1 MVLSPLAVVLLSGV
15 VGMGVAFLVWLHRD
29 RPGAGP
35 LAVFVVAA
43 SLWAVA
49 YGIELAASGVPTM
62 ERLVQIQLTLSVII
76 PIAWLV
82 TVIEYTGHPHWLTR
96 FRTVLLLVEP
106 AVFVTLVW
114 SNQAHRLIWSGSGTQ
129 YISAS
134 SVTLVPAYQ
143 VAYWGHLAYILLLIL
158 TGSVL
163 LLRMLFRSN
172 TVFQGQGIALLLAIA
187 VPTVIHKLFLFG
199 VLPMAFDPTSLGY
212 VMSGVVLSVAILR
225 GQLLDVAPVTRELGR
240 EAIFTE
246 LDDQVIIVDDE
257 CRIVDINA
265 AAAALLDGDQDS
277 LLGRPL
283 QGELSQLA
291 ETVPSPGER
300 TQTETTLE
308 HDGGVR
314 YYDVRVTPLYRAY
327 GVVSGHL
334 ISLRDITD
342 RRQREQRLDV
352 LNRLLRHDIRNEMNV
367 VKGNADLLRDSADAD
382 ERERLD
388 RIIRTVDDI
397 VDRSNKIGRVTEAL
411 ETEQHSPTP
420 LRKLLDTVISEA
432 RERNPDATI
441 TLTSEADLWIQGGP
455 SVLIALEELVE
466 NAVEH
471 RAAPEDPVEVEIT
484 ATRTDG
490 TPGIRVAVHDN
501 GPGIADHER
510 EVIRSETETPLKHG
524 SGVGLWLV
532 NWIVRNLG
540 GRMSFPDTDG
550 PGTTVE
556 LQLPAADPAT
566 DEPAP
571 ADESAPADD
580 PTATNR
586 SENAD

>member
-43 SLWAVA
+43 SLWAVT
-49 YGIELAASGVPTM
+49 YGIQLAVPGLSTM
-62 ERLVQIQLTLSVII
+62 ERLLQLQVTLSVII
-76 PIAWLV
+76 PVAWLV
-82 TVIEYTGHPHWLTR
+82 TVIEYTGHPRWLTR
-96 FRTVLLLVEP
+96 RRTALLLVEP

-114 SNQAHRLIWSGSGTQ
+114 SNRAHGLIWSGSSTR
-129 YISAS
+129 YVSAS
-134 SVTLVPAYQ
+134 SVTLVPTYEL
-143 VAYWGHLAYILLLIL
+143 VYWGHLSYILLLIL
-158 TGSVL
+158 AGGFL

-172 TVFQGQGIALLLAIA
+172 QVFRGQGLALLLAIA
-187 VPTVIHKLFLFG
+187 VPTVVQTLF
-199 VLPMAFDPTSLGY
+199 VLGALPTAFDPTSLGY
-212 VMSGVVLSVAILR
+212 VVSGVVLSVAILR

-246 LDDQVIIVDDE
+246 MDDKVVIVDGE
-257 CRIVDINA
+257 RRIVDVNEA
-265 AAAALLDGDQDS
+265 ATALFDADQDA
-277 LLGRPL
+277 LLGRSLPRAVPA
-283 QGELSQLA
+283 LA
-291 ETVPSPGER
+291 EAVPGPGER
-300 TQTETTLE
+300 TQTETALE

-314 YYDVRVTPLYRAY
+314 YYDVRVIPLYRAY

-367 VKGNADLLRDSADAD
+367 VKGNADLLRDTADAN
-382 ERERLD
+382 ERERLS
-388 RIIRTVDDI
+388 RIISTVDDI

-411 ETEQHSPTP
+411 ETERHSPTR
-420 LRKLLDTVISEA
+420 LHELLESVVSDA
-432 RERNPDATI
+432 RDRNPDATI
-441 TLTSEADLWIQGGP
+441 TLTCEETIWIQGGP
-455 SVLIALEELVE
+455 SVPIALEELVE

-471 RAAPEDPVEVEIT
+471 RAADDDPVEVEIT

-490 TPGIRVAVHDN
+490 TPGVRVAVHDN

-510 EVIRSETETPLKHG
+510 EVIRSGTETPLKHG

-540 GRMSFPDTDG
+540 GRMSFPEPDG

-556 LQLPAADPAT
+556 LQLPAADPVGAT
-566 DEPAP
+566 DEPA
-571 ADESAPADD
+571 
-580 PTATNR
+580 TAR
-586 SENAD
+586 GENAD

>member
-43 SLWAVA
+43 SLWAVT
-49 YGIELAASGVPTM
+49 YGIELAVPGLATM
-62 ERLVQIQLTLSVII
+62 ERLVQVQLTLSVII
-76 PIAWLV
+76 PVAWLV
-82 TVIEYTGHPHWLTR
+82 TVIEYTGHPHWLTQR
-96 FRTVLLLVEP
+96 RTALLLIEP

-114 SNQAHRLIWSGSGTQ
+114 SNHAHELIWSGRGTQ
-129 YISAS
+129 YVSAS
-134 SVTLVPAYQ
+134 SVTLVPAYE
-143 VAYWGHLAYILLLIL
+143 VVYWGHMSYILLLIL
-158 TGSVL
+158 AGGVL

-172 TVFQGQGIALLLAIA
+172 QVFQGQGLALLLAIA
-187 VPTVIHKLFLFG
+187 VPTVVQTLFVLG
-199 VLPMAFDPTSLGY
+199 VVPTTFNPTTLAY
-212 VMSGVVLSVAILR
+212 VASGAVLSVAILR

-246 LDDQVIIVDDE
+246 MDDQVVIVDDE
-257 CRIVDINA
+257 RRIVDVNEA
-265 AAAALLDGDQDS
+265 ATALFDGDQDT
-277 LLGRPL
+277 LLGRSLPRAL
-283 QGELSQLA
+283 PGLA
-291 ETVPSPGER
+291 ETVPAPGER
-300 TQTETTLE
+300 TQTETALE

-314 YYDVRVTPLYRAY
+314 YYDVRVIPLYRAY

-367 VKGNADLLRDSADAD
+367 VKGNADLLRDTADAD
-382 ERERLD
+382 ERERLS
-388 RIIRTVDDI
+388 RIISTVDDI

-420 LRKLLDTVISEA
+420 LRELLESVVSDA
-432 RERNPDATI
+432 RDRNPDAAI
-441 TLTSEADLWIQGGP
+441 TLTCEESIWIQGGP
-455 SVLIALEELVE
+455 SVRIALEELVE

-471 RAAPEDPVEVEIT
+471 RATDDDPVEVDIT
-484 ATRTDG
+484 ATRTDE
-490 TPGIRVAVHDN
+490 TPGVRVAVHDN

-510 EVIRSETETPLKHG
+510 EVIRSGTETPLKHG

-540 GRMSFPDTDG
+540 GRMSFPETDG

-556 LQLPAADPAT
+556 LQLPAADPVQAT
-566 DEPAP
+566 DEPA
-571 ADESAPADD
+571 AVR
-580 PTATNR
+580 T
-586 SENAD
+586 ENAD

>member
-1 MVLSPLAVVLLSGV
+1 MVLSPLTVVLLSGV

-49 YGIELAASGVPTM
+49 YGIELAVPGLSTM
-62 ERLVQIQLTLSVII
+62 ERLVQAQLTLSVII
-76 PIAWLV
+76 PVAWLV
-82 TVIEYTGHPHWLTR
+82 TVIEYMGHPHWLTQR
-96 FRTVLLLVEP
+96 RTALLLVEP

-114 SNQAHRLIWSGSGTQ
+114 SNHAHELIWSGRGTQ
-129 YISAS
+129 SVSAS
-134 SVTLVPAYQ
+134 SVALVPAYE
-143 VAYWGHLAYILLLIL
+143 VLYWGHMSYILLLIL
-158 TGSVL
+158 AGGVL

-172 TVFQGQGIALLLAIA
+172 QVFQGQGIALLLAIA
-187 VPTVIHKLFLFG
+187 VPTVVQTLF
-199 VLPMAFDPTSLGY
+199 VLGAVPTPFNPTSLGY
-212 VMSGVVLSVAILR
+212 VASGAVLSVAILR

-246 LDDQVIIVDDE
+246 MDDMVIIVDDQR
-257 CRIVDINA
+257 RIVDINA
-265 AAAALLDGDQDS
+265 AATALFDGDQNA
-277 LLGRPL
+277 LLGRSLPHTV
-283 QGELSQLA
+283 SALA
-291 ETVPSPGER
+291 ETVPGPGER
-300 TQTETTLE
+300 TQTETALE
-308 HDGGVR
+308 RDGSVR
-314 YYDVRVTPLYRAY
+314 YYDVRVIPLYRAY

-367 VKGNADLLRDSADAD
+367 VKGNADLLRDTADAD
-382 ERERLD
+382 ERERLS
-388 RIIRTVDDI
+388 RIISTVDDI
-397 VDRSNKIGRVTEAL
+397 VDRSNKIGRVTETL
-411 ETEQHSPTP
+411 ETEQHSPTA
-420 LRKLLDTVISEA
+420 LQTLLESVASDARDRRPDVTV
-432 RERNPDATI
+432 
-441 TLTSEADLWIQGGP
+441 TLTCEDGLWIRGGP
-455 SVLIALEELVE
+455 SVRIALEELVE

-471 RAAPEDPVEVEIT
+471 QATDGGPVEVEIT
-484 ATRTDG
+484 ATRADG
-490 TPGIRVAVHDN
+490 TPGVRVAVHDN

-510 EVIRSETETPLKHG
+510 EVIRSGTETPLKHG

-540 GRMSFPDTDG
+540 GRMSFPETDG

-556 LQLPAADPAT
+556 LQLPAAEPVEAT
-566 DEPAP
+566 DEPAV
-571 ADESAPADD
+571 A
-580 PTATNR
+580 R

>member
-43 SLWAVA
+43 SLWAVT
-49 YGIELAASGVPTM
+49 YGIELAVPGLATM
-62 ERLVQIQLTLSVII
+62 ERLVQVQLTLSVII
-76 PIAWLV
+76 PVAWLV
-82 TVIEYTGHPHWLTR
+82 TVIEYTGHPHWLTQR
-96 FRTVLLLVEP
+96 RTALLLIEP

-114 SNQAHRLIWSGSGTQ
+114 SNHAHELIWSGRGTQ
-129 YISAS
+129 YVSAS
-134 SVTLVPAYQ
+134 SVTLVPAYE
-143 VAYWGHLAYILLLIL
+143 VVYWGHMSYILLLIL
-158 TGSVL
+158 AGGVL

-172 TVFQGQGIALLLAIA
+172 QVFQGQGLALLLAIA
-187 VPTVIHKLFLFG
+187 VPTVVQTLFVLG
-199 VLPMAFDPTSLGY
+199 VVPTTFNPTSLGY
-212 VMSGVVLSVAILR
+212 VASGAVLSVAILR
-225 GQLLDVAPVTRELGR
+225 GHLLDVAPVTRELGR

-246 LDDQVIIVDDE
+246 MDDQVVIVDDE
-257 CRIVDINA
+257 RRIVDVNEA
-265 AAAALLDGDQDS
+265 ATALFDGDQDT
-277 LLGRPL
+277 LLGRSLPHAL
-283 QGELSQLA
+283 PALA
-291 ETVPSPGER
+291 ETVPAPGER
-300 TQTETTLE
+300 TQTETALE

-314 YYDVRVTPLYRAY
+314 YYDVRVIPLYRAY

-367 VKGNADLLRDSADAD
+367 VKGNADLLRDTADAD
-382 ERERLD
+382 ERERLS
-388 RIIRTVDDI
+388 RIISTVDDI

-420 LRKLLDTVISEA
+420 LRELLESVVSDA
-432 RERNPDATI
+432 RDRNPDAAI
-441 TLTSEADLWIQGGP
+441 TLTCEESIWIQGGP
-455 SVLIALEELVE
+455 SVRIALEELVE

-471 RAAPEDPVEVEIT
+471 RATADDPLEVEIT

-490 TPGIRVAVHDN
+490 TPGVRVAVHDN

-510 EVIRSETETPLKHG
+510 EVIRSGTETPLKHG

-540 GRMSFPDTDG
+540 GRMSFPETDG

-556 LQLPAADPAT
+556 LQLPAAEPAHAT
-566 DEPAP
+566 DEPA
-571 ADESAPADD
+571 AVR
-580 PTATNR
+580 T
-586 SENAD
+586 ENAD

>member
-43 SLWAVA
+43 SLWAVT
-49 YGIELAASGVPTM
+49 YGIELAVPGLATM
-62 ERLVQIQLTLSVII
+62 ERLVQVQLTLSVII
-76 PIAWLV
+76 PVAWLV
-82 TVIEYTGHPHWLTR
+82 TVIEYTGHPHWLTQR
-96 FRTVLLLVEP
+96 RTALLLIEP

-114 SNQAHRLIWSGSGTQ
+114 SNHAHELIWSGRGTQ
-129 YISAS
+129 YVSAS
-134 SVTLVPAYQ
+134 SVTLVPAYE
-143 VAYWGHLAYILLLIL
+143 VVYWGHMSYILLLIL
-158 TGSVL
+158 AGGVL

-172 TVFQGQGIALLLAIA
+172 QVFQGQGLALLLAIA
-187 VPTVIHKLFLFG
+187 VPTVVQTLFVLG
-199 VLPMAFDPTSLGY
+199 VVPTTFNPTTLAY
-212 VMSGVVLSVAILR
+212 VASGAVLSVAILR

-246 LDDQVIIVDDE
+246 MDDQVVIVDDE
-257 CRIVDINA
+257 RRIVDVNEA
-265 AAAALLDGDQDS
+265 ATALFDGDQDT
-277 LLGRPL
+277 LLGRSLPRAL
-283 QGELSQLA
+283 PALA
-291 ETVPSPGER
+291 ETVPAPGER
-300 TQTETTLE
+300 TQTETALE

-314 YYDVRVTPLYRAY
+314 YYDVRVIPLYRAY

-367 VKGNADLLRDSADAD
+367 VKGNADLLRDTADAD
-382 ERERLD
+382 ERERLS
-388 RIIRTVDDI
+388 RIISTVDDI

-420 LRKLLDTVISEA
+420 LRELLESVVSDA
-432 RERNPDATI
+432 RDRNPDAAI
-441 TLTSEADLWIQGGP
+441 TLTCEETIWIQGGP

-471 RAAPEDPVEVEIT
+471 RATADDPLEVEIT

-490 TPGIRVAVHDN
+490 TPGVRVAVHDN

-510 EVIRSETETPLKHG
+510 EVIRSGTETPLKHG

-540 GRMSFPDTDG
+540 GRMSFPETDG

-556 LQLPAADPAT
+556 LQLPAAEPAHAT
-566 DEPAP
+566 DEPA
-571 ADESAPADD
+571 AVR
-580 PTATNR
+580 T
-586 SENAD
+586 ENAD

>member
-1 MVLSPLAVVLLSGV
+1 MVLSPLTVVLLSGV

-43 SLWAVA
+43 SLWAVT
-49 YGIELAASGVPTM
+49 YGIELAVPGLATM
-62 ERLVQIQLTLSVII
+62 ERLVQVQLTLSVII
-76 PIAWLV
+76 PVAWLV
-82 TVIEYTGHPHWLTR
+82 TVIEYTGHPHWLTQR
-96 FRTVLLLVEP
+96 RTALLLIEP

-114 SNQAHRLIWSGSGTQ
+114 SNHAHELIWSGRGTQ
-129 YISAS
+129 YVSAS
-134 SVTLVPAYQ
+134 SVTLVPAYE
-143 VAYWGHLAYILLLIL
+143 VVYWGHMSYILLLIL
-158 TGSVL
+158 AGGVL

-172 TVFQGQGIALLLAIA
+172 QVFQGQGLALLLAIA
-187 VPTVIHKLFLFG
+187 VPTVVQTLFVLG
-199 VLPMAFDPTSLGY
+199 VLPTAFDPTSLGY
-212 VMSGVVLSVAILR
+212 VASGAVLSVAILR

-246 LDDQVIIVDDE
+246 MDDMVIIVDDE
-257 CRIVDINA
+257 RRIVDINA
-265 AAAALLDGDQDS
+265 AATALLDGDQTAV
-277 LLGRPL
+277 LGRS
-283 QGELSQLA
+283 LSQTSPTLA
-291 ETVPSPGER
+291 ETVPGPGEQ
-300 TQTETTLE
+300 TQTEMAL
-308 HDGGVR
+308 DRGGSVR
-314 YYDVRVTPLYRAY
+314 YYDVRVIPLYRAY

-367 VKGNADLLRDSADAD
+367 VKGNADLLRDTADTD

-388 RIIRTVDDI
+388 RIISTVDDI

-411 ETEQHSPTP
+411 ETEQHSPTA
-420 LRKLLDTVISEA
+420 LRQLLESVVSDA
-432 RERNPDATI
+432 RDRHPDVAI
-441 TLTSEADLWIQGGP
+441 TLTCEDDIWIRGGP

-471 RAAPEDPVEVEIT
+471 QAADADRVTVEIT
-484 ATRTDG
+484 ATRAGG
-490 TPGIRVAVHDN
+490 TPGARVAVHDN
-501 GPGIADHER
+501 GPGITDHER
-510 EVIRSETETPLKHG
+510 EVIRSGTETPLKHG

-540 GRMSFPDTDG
+540 GQMSFPDTDES
-550 PGTTVE
+550 GTTVE
-556 LQLPAADPAT
+556 LQLPTAEPAHAT
-566 DEPAP
+566 D
-571 ADESAPADD
+571 D
-580 PTATNR
+580 PVAAH

>member
-1 MVLSPLAVVLLSGV
+1 MVLSPLTVVLLSGV

-49 YGIELAASGVPTM
+49 YGIELAVPGLSTM
-62 ERLVQIQLTLSVII
+62 ERLVQAQLTLSVII
-76 PIAWLV
+76 PVAWLV
-82 TVIEYTGHPHWLTR
+82 TVIEYTGHPHWLTQR
-96 FRTVLLLVEP
+96 RTALLLVEP
-106 AVFVTLVW
+106 GVFVTLVW
-114 SNQAHRLIWSGSGTQ
+114 SNRAHELIWSGRGTQ
-129 YISAS
+129 YVSAS
-134 SVTLVPAYQ
+134 SVALAPAYELM
-143 VAYWGHLAYILLLIL
+143 YWGHMSYILLLIL
-158 TGSVL
+158 AGGVL

-172 TVFQGQGIALLLAIA
+172 QVFQGQGLALLLAIA
-187 VPTVIHKLFLFG
+187 VPTVIQTLFVLD
-199 VLPMAFDPTSLGY
+199 VLPLVFNPTSLGY
-212 VMSGVVLSVAILR
+212 VASGAVLSVAILR

-246 LDDQVIIVDDE
+246 MDDMVIIVDDE
-257 CRIVDINA
+257 RRIVDINA
-265 AAAALLDGDQDS
+265 AATALFDGDQS
-277 LLGRPL
+277 AVLGRSLP
-283 QGELSQLA
+283 QTAPTLA
-291 ETVPSPGER
+291 ETVPGPGER
-300 TQTETTLE
+300 TQTETALE
-308 HDGGVR
+308 HGGSVR
-314 YYDVRVTPLYRAY
+314 YYDVRAIPLYRAY

-367 VKGNADLLRDSADAD
+367 VKGNADLLRDTADAD

-388 RIIRTVDDI
+388 RIISTVDDI

-411 ETEQHSPTP
+411 ETEQHNPIALQQLVESVVS
-420 LRKLLDTVISEA
+420 DA
-432 RERNPDATI
+432 RNRHPELAI
-441 TLTSEADLWIQGGP
+441 TLSCEDGLWIQGGP
-455 SVLIALEELVE
+455 SVRIALAELVE

-471 RAAPEDPVEVEIT
+471 QATDEGSIAVEIT
-484 ATRTDG
+484 ATRADE
-490 TPGIRVAVHDN
+490 TPGVRVTVHDN
-501 GPGIADHER
+501 GPGITDHER
-510 EVIRSETETPLKHG
+510 EVIRSGTETPLKHG

-540 GRMSFPDTDG
+540 GRMSFPATDE

-556 LQLPAADPAT
+556 LQLPAAEPAHAT
-566 DEPAP
+566 DEPLA
-571 ADESAPADD
+571 A
-580 PTATNR
+580 R

>member
-1 MVLSPLAVVLLSGV
+1 MVLSPLTVVLLSGV

-43 SLWAVA
+43 SLWAVT
-49 YGIELAASGVPTM
+49 YGIELAVPGLATM
-62 ERLVQIQLTLSVII
+62 ERLVQVQLTLSVII
-76 PIAWLV
+76 PVAWLV
-82 TVIEYTGHPHWLTR
+82 TVIEYTGHPHWLTQR
-96 FRTVLLLVEP
+96 RTALLLIEP

-114 SNQAHRLIWSGSGTQ
+114 SNHAHELIWSGRGTQ
-129 YISAS
+129 YVSAS
-134 SVTLVPAYQ
+134 SVTLVPAYE
-143 VAYWGHLAYILLLIL
+143 VVYWGHMSYILLLIL
-158 TGSVL
+158 AGGVL

-172 TVFQGQGIALLLAIA
+172 QVFQGQGLALLLAIA
-187 VPTVIHKLFLFG
+187 VPTVVQTLFVLG
-199 VLPMAFDPTSLGY
+199 VLPTAFDPTSLGY
-212 VMSGVVLSVAILR
+212 VASGAVLSVAILR

-246 LDDQVIIVDDE
+246 MDDMVIIVDDE
-257 CRIVDINA
+257 RRIVDINA
-265 AAAALLDGDQDS
+265 AATALLDGDQTAV
-277 LLGRPL
+277 LGRS
-283 QGELSQLA
+283 LSQTSPTLA
-291 ETVPSPGER
+291 ETVPGPGEQ
-300 TQTETTLE
+300 TQTEMAL
-308 HDGGVR
+308 DRGGSVR
-314 YYDVRVTPLYRAY
+314 YYDVRVIPLYRAY

-367 VKGNADLLRDSADAD
+367 VKGNADLLRDTADTD

-388 RIIRTVDDI
+388 RIISTVDDI

-411 ETEQHSPTP
+411 ETEQHSPTA
-420 LRKLLDTVISEA
+420 LRQLLESVVSDA
-432 RERNPDATI
+432 RDRHPDVAI
-441 TLTSEADLWIQGGP
+441 TLTCEDDIWIRGGP

-471 RAAPEDPVEVEIT
+471 QAADADRVTVEIT
-484 ATRTDG
+484 ATRAGG
-490 TPGIRVAVHDN
+490 TPGARVAVHDN
-501 GPGIADHER
+501 GPGITDHER
-510 EVIRSETETPLKHG
+510 EVIRSGTETPLKHG

-540 GRMSFPDTDG
+540 GRMSFPDTDES
-550 PGTTVE
+550 GTTVE
-556 LQLPAADPAT
+556 LQLPTAEPAHAT
-566 DEPAP
+566 D
-571 ADESAPADD
+571 D
-580 PTATNR
+580 PVAAH

>member
-43 SLWAVA
+43 SLWAVT
-49 YGIELAASGVPTM
+49 YGIQLAVPGLSTM
-62 ERLVQIQLTLSVII
+62 ERLLQFQVTLSVII
-76 PIAWLV
+76 PVAWLV
-82 TVIEYTGHPHWLTR
+82 TVIEYTGHPRWLTR
-96 FRTVLLLVEP
+96 RRTALLLVEP

-114 SNQAHRLIWSGSGTQ
+114 SNRAHGLIWSGSSTRHV
-129 YISAS
+129 SAS
-134 SVTLVPAYQ
+134 SVTLVPTYEL
-143 VAYWGHLAYILLLIL
+143 VYWGHLSYILLLIL
-158 TGSVL
+158 AGGVL

-172 TVFQGQGIALLLAIA
+172 QVFRGQGLALLFAIA
-187 VPTVIHKLFLFG
+187 VPTVVQTLFVLG
-199 VLPMAFDPTSLGY
+199 VIPTAFDPTSLGY
-212 VMSGVVLSVAILR
+212 VASGVVLSVAILR

-246 LDDQVIIVDDE
+246 LDDKVIIIDDE
-257 CRIVDINA
+257 RRIVDVNE
-265 AAAALLDGDQDS
+265 AAAALFDGDEDA
-277 LLGRPL
+277 LLGRSLPQAL
-283 QGELSQLA
+283 PALA
-291 ETVPSPGER
+291 ETVPGPGER
-300 TQTETTLE
+300 TQTETALE

-314 YYDVRVTPLYRAY
+314 YYDVRVIPLYRAY

-334 ISLRDITD
+334 ISLRDVTD

-367 VKGNADLLRDSADAD
+367 VKGNADLLRDTADAD
-382 ERERLD
+382 ERERLG
-388 RIIRTVDDI
+388 RIISTVDDI

-411 ETEQHSPTP
+411 ETEQHRPTP
-420 LRKLLDTVISEA
+420 LHELLESVVRDA
-432 RERNPDATI
+432 RERNPDAAI
-441 TLTSEADLWIQGGP
+441 TLTCEPAIWIQGGP
-455 SVLIALEELVE
+455 SVRIALAELVE

-471 RAAPEDPVEVEIT
+471 RPTAGDPVEVEVT
-484 ATRTDG
+484 ATRTDE
-490 TPGIRVAVHDN
+490 TPGVRVAVHDN

-510 EVIRSETETPLKHG
+510 EVIRSGTETPLKHG

-540 GRMSFPDTDG
+540 GRMSFPDPDR

-556 LQLPAADPAT
+556 LQLPAADPT
-566 DEPAP
+566 HVGDEPA
-571 ADESAPADD
+571 AARND
-580 PTATNR
+580 
-586 SENAD
+586 NAD

>member
-1 MVLSPLAVVLLSGV
+1 MVLSPLTVVLLSGV

-49 YGIELAASGVPTM
+49 YGIELAVPGLSTM
-62 ERLVQIQLTLSVII
+62 ERLVQAQLTLSVII
-76 PIAWLV
+76 PVAWLV
-82 TVIEYTGHPHWLTR
+82 TVIEYTGHPHWLTQR
-96 FRTVLLLVEP
+96 RTALLLVEP

-114 SNQAHRLIWSGSGTQ
+114 SNRAHELIWSGRGTQ
-129 YISAS
+129 SVSAS
-134 SVTLVPAYQ
+134 SVALVPAYE
-143 VAYWGHLAYILLLIL
+143 VLYWGHMSYILLLIL
-158 TGSVL
+158 AGGVL

-172 TVFQGQGIALLLAIA
+172 QVFQGQGIALLLAIA
-187 VPTVIHKLFLFG
+187 VPTVVQTLF
-199 VLPMAFDPTSLGY
+199 VLGAVPTPFNPTSLGY
-212 VMSGVVLSVAILR
+212 VASGAVLSVAILR

-246 LDDQVIIVDDE
+246 MDDMVIIVDDE
-257 CRIVDINA
+257 RRIVDINA
-265 AAAALLDGDQDS
+265 AATALFDGDQNA
-277 LLGRPL
+277 LLGRSLPHTVPA
-283 QGELSQLA
+283 LA
-291 ETVPSPGER
+291 ETVPGPGER

-308 HDGGVR
+308 RDGSVR
-314 YYDVRVTPLYRAY
+314 YYDVRVIPLYRAY

-367 VKGNADLLRDSADAD
+367 VKGNADLLRDTADAD
-382 ERERLD
+382 ERERLS
-388 RIIRTVDDI
+388 RIISTVDDI
-397 VDRSNKIGRVTEAL
+397 VDRSNKIGRVTETL
-411 ETEQHSPTP
+411 ETEQHSPTA
-420 LRKLLDTVISEA
+420 LQTLLESVASDARDRRPDVTV
-432 RERNPDATI
+432 
-441 TLTSEADLWIQGGP
+441 TLTCEDGLWIRGGP
-455 SVLIALEELVE
+455 SVRIALEELVE

-471 RAAPEDPVEVEIT
+471 QATDGGPVEVEIT
-484 ATRTDG
+484 ATRADG
-490 TPGIRVAVHDN
+490 TPGVRVAVHDN

-510 EVIRSETETPLKHG
+510 DVIRSGTETPLKHG

-540 GRMSFPDTDG
+540 GRMSFPETDG

-556 LQLPAADPAT
+556 LQLPAAEPVEAM
-566 DEPAP
+566 DEPAV
-571 ADESAPADD
+571 A
-580 PTATNR
+580 R

>member
-1 MVLSPLAVVLLSGV
+1 MVLSPLTVVLLSGV

-43 SLWAVA
+43 SLWAVT
-49 YGIELAASGVPTM
+49 YGIELAVPGLSTM
-62 ERLVQIQLTLSVII
+62 ERLVQVQLTLSVII
-76 PIAWLV
+76 PVAWLV
-82 TVIEYTGHPHWLTR
+82 TIIEYTGHPHWLTQR
-96 FRTVLLLVEP
+96 RTALLLVEP

-114 SNQAHRLIWSGSGTQ
+114 SNHAHRLIWSGHGTQ
-129 YISAS
+129 SVSAS
-134 SVTLVPAYQ
+134 SVALAPAYE
-143 VAYWGHLAYILLLIL
+143 VLYWGHMSYILLLIL
-158 TGSVL
+158 AGGVL

-172 TVFQGQGIALLLAIA
+172 QVFQGQGIALLLAIA
-187 VPTVIHKLFLFG
+187 VPTVVQSLF
-199 VLPMAFDPTSLGY
+199 VLGALPTPFNPTSLGY
-212 VMSGVVLSVAILR
+212 VASGAVLSVAILR

-246 LDDQVIIVDDE
+246 MDDMVIIVDDE
-257 CRIVDINA
+257 RRIVDINA
-265 AAAALLDGDQDS
+265 TATVLFDGDQNTQ
-277 LLGRPL
+277 LGRSLPHTVPA
-283 QGELSQLA
+283 LA
-291 ETVPSPGER
+291 ETVPGPGER

-308 HDGGVR
+308 HEGSVR
-314 YYDVRVTPLYRAY
+314 YYDVRVIPLYRAY

-334 ISLRDITD
+334 ISLRDITE

-367 VKGNADLLRDSADAD
+367 VKGNADLLRDTADAD

-388 RIIRTVDDI
+388 RIISTVDDI

-411 ETEQHSPTP
+411 ETEQHSPTA
-420 LRKLLDTVISEA
+420 LQTLLESVVSDA
-432 RERNPDATI
+432 RDRRPDVAI
-441 TLTSEADLWIQGGP
+441 TLTCEDDLWIQGGP
-455 SVLIALEELVE
+455 SILIALEELVE

-471 RAAPEDPVEVEIT
+471 QATDGGPVEVEIT

-490 TPGIRVAVHDN
+490 TPGVRVAVHDN
-501 GPGIADHER
+501 GPGITDHER
-510 EVIRSETETPLKHG
+510 EVIRSGTETPLKHG

-540 GRMSFPDTDG
+540 GRMSFPDTAE

-556 LQLPAADPAT
+556 LQLPAAEPAHAT
-566 DEPAP
+566 DEPA
-571 ADESAPADD
+571 
-580 PTATNR
+580 TAR

>member
-1 MVLSPLAVVLLSGV
+1 MVLSPLTVVLLSGV

-49 YGIELAASGVPTM
+49 YGIELAVPGLSTM
-62 ERLVQIQLTLSVII
+62 ERLVQAQLTLSVII
-76 PIAWLV
+76 PVAWLV
-82 TVIEYTGHPHWLTR
+82 TVIEYTGHPHWLTQR
-96 FRTVLLLVEP
+96 RTALLLAEP

-114 SNQAHRLIWSGSGTQ
+114 SNHAHELIWSGRGTQ
-129 YISAS
+129 SVSAS
-134 SVTLVPAYQ
+134 SVALVPAYE
-143 VAYWGHLAYILLLIL
+143 VLYWGHMSYILLLIL
-158 TGSVL
+158 AGGVL

-172 TVFQGQGIALLLAIA
+172 QVFQGQGIALLLAIA
-187 VPTVIHKLFLFG
+187 VPTVVQTLF
-199 VLPMAFDPTSLGY
+199 VLGAVPTPFNPTSLGY
-212 VMSGVVLSVAILR
+212 VASGAVLSVAILR

-246 LDDQVIIVDDE
+246 MDDMVIIVDDQR
-257 CRIVDINA
+257 RIVDINA
-265 AAAALLDGDQDS
+265 AATALFDGDQNA
-277 LLGRPL
+277 LLGRSLPHTV
-283 QGELSQLA
+283 SALA
-291 ETVPSPGER
+291 ETVPGPGER
-300 TQTETTLE
+300 TQTETALE
-308 HDGGVR
+308 RDGSVR
-314 YYDVRVTPLYRAY
+314 YYDVRVIPLYRAY

-367 VKGNADLLRDSADAD
+367 VKGNADLLRDTADAD
-382 ERERLD
+382 ERERLS
-388 RIIRTVDDI
+388 RIISTVDDI
-397 VDRSNKIGRVTEAL
+397 VDRSNKIGRVTETL
-411 ETEQHSPTP
+411 ETEQHSPTA
-420 LRKLLDTVISEA
+420 LQTLLESVASDARDRRPDVTVA
-432 RERNPDATI
+432 
-441 TLTSEADLWIQGGP
+441 LTCEDGLWIRGGP
-455 SVLIALEELVE
+455 SVRIALEELVE

-471 RAAPEDPVEVEIT
+471 QATDGGPVEVEIT
-484 ATRTDG
+484 ATRADG
-490 TPGIRVAVHDN
+490 TPGVRVAVHDN

-510 EVIRSETETPLKHG
+510 EVIRSGTETPLKHG

-540 GRMSFPDTDG
+540 GRMSFPETDG

-556 LQLPAADPAT
+556 LQLPAAEPVEAT
-566 DEPAP
+566 DEPAV
-571 ADESAPADD
+571 A
-580 PTATNR
+580 R

>member
-43 SLWAVA
+43 SLWAVT
-49 YGIELAASGVPTM
+49 YGIELAVPGLATM
-62 ERLVQIQLTLSVII
+62 ERLVQVQLTLSVII
-76 PIAWLV
+76 PVAWLV
-82 TVIEYTGHPHWLTR
+82 TVIEYTGHPHWLTQR
-96 FRTVLLLVEP
+96 RTALLLIEP

-114 SNQAHRLIWSGSGTQ
+114 SNHAHELIWSGRGTQ
-129 YISAS
+129 YVSAS
-134 SVTLVPAYQ
+134 SVTLVPAYE
-143 VAYWGHLAYILLLIL
+143 VVYWGHMSYILLLIL
-158 TGSVL
+158 AGGVL

-172 TVFQGQGIALLLAIA
+172 QVFQGQGLALLLAIA
-187 VPTVIHKLFLFG
+187 VPTVVQTLFVLG
-199 VLPMAFDPTSLGY
+199 VVPTTFNPTSLGY
-212 VMSGVVLSVAILR
+212 VASGAVLSVAILR
-225 GQLLDVAPVTRELGR
+225 GHLLDVAPVTRELGR

-246 LDDQVIIVDDE
+246 MDDQVVIVDDE
-257 CRIVDINA
+257 RRIVDVNEA
-265 AAAALLDGDQDS
+265 ATALFDGDQDT
-277 LLGRPL
+277 LLGRSLLHALPA
-283 QGELSQLA
+283 LA
-291 ETVPSPGER
+291 ETVPAPGER
-300 TQTETTLE
+300 TQTETALE

-314 YYDVRVTPLYRAY
+314 YYDVRVIPLYRAY

-367 VKGNADLLRDSADAD
+367 VKGNADLLRDTADAD
-382 ERERLD
+382 ERERLS
-388 RIIRTVDDI
+388 RIISTVDDI

-420 LRKLLDTVISEA
+420 LRELLESVVSDA
-432 RERNPDATI
+432 RDCNPDAAI
-441 TLTSEADLWIQGGP
+441 TLTCEETIWIQGGP
-455 SVLIALEELVE
+455 SVRIALEELVE

-471 RAAPEDPVEVEIT
+471 RATADDPLEVEIT

-490 TPGIRVAVHDN
+490 TPGVRVAVHDN

-510 EVIRSETETPLKHG
+510 EVIRSGTETPLKHG

-540 GRMSFPDTDG
+540 GRMSFPETDG

-556 LQLPAADPAT
+556 LQLPAAEPAHAT
-566 DEPAP
+566 DEPA
-571 ADESAPADD
+571 AVR
-580 PTATNR
+580 T
-586 SENAD
+586 ENAD

>member
-1 MVLSPLAVVLLSGV
+1 MVLSPLTVVLLSGV

-43 SLWAVA
+43 SLWAVT
-49 YGIELAASGVPTM
+49 YGIELAVPGLATM
-62 ERLVQIQLTLSVII
+62 ERLVQVQLTLSVII
-76 PIAWLV
+76 PVAWLV
-82 TVIEYTGHPHWLTR
+82 TVIEYTGHPHWLTQR
-96 FRTVLLLVEP
+96 RTALLLVEP

-114 SNQAHRLIWSGSGTQ
+114 SNHAHELIWSGHGTQ
-129 YISAS
+129 SVSAS
-134 SVTLVPAYQ
+134 SVALAPAYE
-143 VAYWGHLAYILLLIL
+143 VMYWGHMSYILLLIL
-158 TGSVL
+158 AGGVL

-172 TVFQGQGIALLLAIA
+172 QVFQGQGIALLLAIA
-187 VPTVIHKLFLFG
+187 VPTVVQSLF
-199 VLPMAFDPTSLGY
+199 VLGALPTPFNPTSLGY
-212 VMSGVVLSVAILR
+212 VASGAVLSVAILR

-246 LDDQVIIVDDE
+246 MDDLVIIVDDE
-257 CRIVDINA
+257 RRIVDVNA
-265 AAAALLDGDQDS
+265 AATALFDGDQDA
-277 LLGRPL
+277 LLGRSLPQVL
-283 QGELSQLA
+283 PALA
-291 ETVPSPGER
+291 EAVPGPGER

-308 HDGGVR
+308 HEGSVR
-314 YYDVRVTPLYRAY
+314 YYDVRVIPLYRAY

-334 ISLRDITD
+334 ISLRDITE

-367 VKGNADLLRDSADAD
+367 VKGNADLLRDTADAD

-388 RIIRTVDDI
+388 RIISTVDDI
-397 VDRSNKIGRVTEAL
+397 VDRSNKIGQVTEAL
-411 ETEQHSPTP
+411 ETEQHSPTA
-420 LRKLLDTVISEA
+420 LQRLLESVVSDA
-432 RERNPDATI
+432 RDRRPDVAI
-441 TLTSEADLWIQGGP
+441 TLTCEDDLWIQGGP
-455 SVLIALEELVE
+455 SILIALEELVE

-471 RAAPEDPVEVEIT
+471 QATDGGPVEVEIT

-490 TPGIRVAVHDN
+490 TPGVRVAVHDN
-501 GPGIADHER
+501 GPGITDHER
-510 EVIRSETETPLKHG
+510 EVIRSGTETPLKHG

-540 GRMSFPDTDG
+540 GRMSFPDTAE

-556 LQLPAADPAT
+556 LQLPAAEPAHAT
-566 DEPAP
+566 DEPA
-571 ADESAPADD
+571 
-580 PTATNR
+580 TAG

>member
-35 LAVFVVAA
+35 LAAFVVAA
-43 SLWAVA
+43 SLWAVT
-49 YGIELAASGVPTM
+49 YGIELAVPGLAAM
-62 ERLVQIQLTLSVII
+62 SRLVQVQLTLSVVI
-76 PIAWLV
+76 PVAWLV

-96 FRTVLLLVEP
+96 RRTALLLVEP

-114 SNQAHRLIWSGSGTQ
+114 SNRAHELIWSGSGTQ
-129 YISAS
+129 YVSAS
-134 SVTLVPAYQ
+134 SVTLVPEYG
-143 VAYWGHLAYILLLIL
+143 VVYWGHVSYLLLLVLAGGI
-158 TGSVL
+158 L

-172 TVFQGQGIALLLAIA
+172 RVFQGQGIALLLAIA
-187 VPTVIHKLFLFG
+187 VPTVVQTLF
-199 VLPMAFDPTSLGY
+199 VLDALPTAFDPTSLGY
-212 VMSGVVLSVAILR
+212 VASGVVLSVAILR

-240 EAIFTE
+240 EAVFTE
-246 LDDQVIIVDDE
+246 LDDQVIIVDGE
-257 CRIVDINA
+257 GRIVDVNEA
-265 AAAALLDGDQDS
+265 ATALFDADQS
-277 LLGRPL
+277 ALLGRS
-283 QGELSQLA
+283 LSRTLPALA
-291 ETVPSPGER
+291 ETVPGPGER
-300 TQTETTLE
+300 TRAETPLE

-314 YYDVRVTPLYRAY
+314 HYDVRVIPLYRAY

-367 VKGNADLLRDSADAD
+367 VKGNADLLRDTADAD

-388 RIIRTVDDI
+388 RIISTADDI

-420 LRKLLDTVISEA
+420 LHELLESVVGDA
-432 RERNPDATI
+432 RQRNPDASV
-441 TLTSEADLWIQGGP
+441 TLTCEEAIWIRGGP
-455 SVLIALEELVE
+455 SVRIALAELVE

-471 RAAPEDPVEVEIT
+471 RATADGPVEVEIT
-484 ATRTDG
+484 ARRTDE
-490 TPGIRVAVHDN
+490 TPGVRVAVRDN
-501 GPGIADHER
+501 GPGIGDHER
-510 EVIRSETETPLKHG
+510 EVIRSGTETPLRHG

-540 GRMSFPDTDG
+540 GRMSFPDTAG

-556 LQLPAADPAT
+556 LQLPAADPGHAT
-566 DEPAP
+566 A
-571 ADESAPADD
+571 ESATPARDD
-580 PTATNR
+580 
-586 SENAD
+586 SAD

>member
-43 SLWAVA
+43 SLWAVT
-49 YGIELAASGVPTM
+49 YGIELAVPGLATM
-62 ERLVQIQLTLSVII
+62 ERLVQVQLTLSVII
-76 PIAWLV
+76 PVAWLV
-82 TVIEYTGHPHWLTR
+82 TVIEYTGHPHWLTQR
-96 FRTVLLLVEP
+96 RTALLLIEP

-114 SNQAHRLIWSGSGTQ
+114 SNHAHELIWSGRGTQ
-129 YISAS
+129 YVSAS
-134 SVTLVPAYQ
+134 SVTLVPAYE
-143 VAYWGHLAYILLLIL
+143 VVYWGHMSYILLLIL
-158 TGSVL
+158 AGGVL

-172 TVFQGQGIALLLAIA
+172 QVFQGQGLALLLAIA
-187 VPTVIHKLFLFG
+187 VPTVVQTLFVLG
-199 VLPMAFDPTSLGY
+199 VVPTTFNPTSLAY
-212 VMSGVVLSVAILR
+212 VASGAVLSVAILR

-246 LDDQVIIVDDE
+246 MDDQVVIVDDE
-257 CRIVDINA
+257 RRIVDVNEA
-265 AAAALLDGDQDS
+265 ATALFDGDQDT
-277 LLGRPL
+277 LLGRSLPRAL
-283 QGELSQLA
+283 PALA
-291 ETVPSPGER
+291 ETVPAPGER
-300 TQTETTLE
+300 TQTETALE

-314 YYDVRVTPLYRAY
+314 YYDVRVIPLYRAY

-367 VKGNADLLRDSADAD
+367 VKGNADLLRDTADAD
-382 ERERLD
+382 ERERLS
-388 RIIRTVDDI
+388 RIISTVDDI

-420 LRKLLDTVISEA
+420 LRELLESVVSDA
-432 RERNPDATI
+432 RDRNPDAAI
-441 TLTSEADLWIQGGP
+441 TLTCEETIWIQGGP

-471 RAAPEDPVEVEIT
+471 RATADDPLEVEIT

-490 TPGIRVAVHDN
+490 TPGVRVAVHDN

-510 EVIRSETETPLKHG
+510 EVIRSGTETPLKHG

-540 GRMSFPDTDG
+540 GRMSFPETDG

-556 LQLPAADPAT
+556 LQLPAAEPAHAT
-566 DEPAP
+566 DEPA
-571 ADESAPADD
+571 AVR
-580 PTATNR
+580 T
-586 SENAD
+586 ENAD

>member
-1 MVLSPLAVVLLSGV
+1 MVLSALTVVLLSGV
-15 VGMGVAFLVWLHRD
+15 VGMGVAVLVWLHRD

-43 SLWAVA
+43 SLWAVV
-49 YGIELAASGVPTM
+49 YGVELAVPGLANM
-62 ERLVQIQLTLSVII
+62 ERLVQLQLTLSVII

-106 AVFVTLVW
+106 AVFATLVW
-114 SNQAHRLIWSGSGTQ
+114 SNQAHGLIWSGIGTQ
-129 YISAS
+129 YVSAS
-134 SVTLVPAYQ
+134 SVTLVPVYE
-143 VAYWGHLAYILLLIL
+143 VAYWGHLSYILLLIL
-158 TGSVL
+158 AGSVL
-163 LLRMLFRSN
+163 LLGMLFRSN
-172 TVFQGQGIALLLAIA
+172 QVFRGQGIALLLAIT
-187 VPTVIHKLFLFG
+187 VPTVIHKLFVFG
-199 VLPMAFDPTSLGY
+199 VLPTAFDPTSLGY
-212 VMSGVVLSVAILR
+212 VTSGVVLSVAILR

-246 LDDQVIIVDDE
+246 MDDQVIIVDDE
-257 CRIVDINA
+257 GRIVDINE
-265 AAAALLDGDQDS
+265 AAAALFDGAQGS
-277 LLGRPL
+277 LLGRSL
-283 QGELSQLA
+283 ERELPQLA
-291 ETVPSPGER
+291 EAVPGPGER

-367 VKGNADLLRDSADAD
+367 VKGNADLLQDTADTD

-397 VDRSNKIGRVTEAL
+397 VARSNKIGRVTEAL
-411 ETEQHSPTP
+411 ETEQQSPTP
-420 LRKLLDTVISEA
+420 LQKLFDTVISEA

-441 TLTSEADLWIQGGP
+441 TLSSDADIWIQGGP

-471 RAAPEDPVEVEIT
+471 QTATADPVEVEIT

-490 TPGIRVAVHDN
+490 TPGVRVAVHDN

-510 EVIRSETETPLKHG
+510 EVIRSGTETPLKHG

-540 GRMSFPDTDG
+540 GRMSFPETDR

-556 LQLPAADPAT
+556 LQLPAAEPAPT
-566 DEPAP
+566 DEPA
-571 ADESAPADD
+571 AA
-580 PTATNR
+580 NR
-586 SENAD
+586 SGTVD

>member
-43 SLWAVA
+43 SLWAVT
-49 YGIELAASGVPTM
+49 YGIELAVPGLATM
-62 ERLVQIQLTLSVII
+62 ERLVQVQLTLSVII
-76 PIAWLV
+76 PVAWLV
-82 TVIEYTGHPHWLTR
+82 TVIEYTGHPHWLTQR
-96 FRTVLLLVEP
+96 RTALLLIEP

-114 SNQAHRLIWSGSGTQ
+114 SNHAHELIWSGRGTQ
-129 YISAS
+129 YVSAS
-134 SVTLVPAYQ
+134 SVTLVPAYE
-143 VAYWGHLAYILLLIL
+143 VVYWGHMSYILLLIL
-158 TGSVL
+158 AGGVL

-172 TVFQGQGIALLLAIA
+172 QVFQGQGLALLLAIA
-187 VPTVIHKLFLFG
+187 VPTVVQTLFVLG
-199 VLPMAFDPTSLGY
+199 VVPTTFNPTSLAY
-212 VMSGVVLSVAILR
+212 VASGAVLSVAILR

-246 LDDQVIIVDDE
+246 MDDQVVIVDDE
-257 CRIVDINA
+257 RRIVDVNEA
-265 AAAALLDGDQDS
+265 ATALFDGDQDT
-277 LLGRPL
+277 LLGRSLPRAL
-283 QGELSQLA
+283 PALA
-291 ETVPSPGER
+291 ETVPAPGER
-300 TQTETTLE
+300 TQTETALE

-314 YYDVRVTPLYRAY
+314 YYDVRVIPLYRAY

-367 VKGNADLLRDSADAD
+367 VKGNADLLRDTADAD
-382 ERERLD
+382 ERERLS
-388 RIIRTVDDI
+388 RIISTVDDI

-420 LRKLLDTVISEA
+420 LRELLESVVSDA
-432 RERNPDATI
+432 RDRNPDAAI
-441 TLTSEADLWIQGGP
+441 TLTCEETIWIQGGP
-455 SVLIALEELVE
+455 SVRIALEELVE

-471 RAAPEDPVEVEIT
+471 RATADDPLEVEIT

-490 TPGIRVAVHDN
+490 TPGVRVAVHDN

-510 EVIRSETETPLKHG
+510 EVIRSGTETPLKHG

-540 GRMSFPDTDG
+540 GRMSLPETDG

-556 LQLPAADPAT
+556 LQLPAAEPAHAT
-566 DEPAP
+566 DEPA
-571 ADESAPADD
+571 AVR
-580 PTATNR
+580 T
-586 SENAD
+586 ENAD

>member
-43 SLWAVA
+43 SLWAVT
-49 YGIELAASGVPTM
+49 YGIELAVPGLATM
-62 ERLVQIQLTLSVII
+62 ERLVQVQLTLSVII
-76 PIAWLV
+76 PVAWLV
-82 TVIEYTGHPHWLTR
+82 TVIEYTGHPHWLTQR
-96 FRTVLLLVEP
+96 RTALLLIEP

-114 SNQAHRLIWSGSGTQ
+114 SNHAHELIWSGRGTQ
-129 YISAS
+129 YVSAS
-134 SVTLVPAYQ
+134 SVTLVPAYE
-143 VAYWGHLAYILLLIL
+143 VVYWGHMSYILLLIL
-158 TGSVL
+158 AGGVL

-172 TVFQGQGIALLLAIA
+172 QVFQGQGLALLLAIA
-187 VPTVIHKLFLFG
+187 VPTVVQTLFVLG
-199 VLPMAFDPTSLGY
+199 VVPTTFNPTSLGY
-212 VMSGVVLSVAILR
+212 VASGAVLSVAILR
-225 GQLLDVAPVTRELGR
+225 GHLLDVAPVTRELGR

-246 LDDQVIIVDDE
+246 MDDQVVIVDDE
-257 CRIVDINA
+257 RRIVDVNEA
-265 AAAALLDGDQDS
+265 ATALFDGDQDT
-277 LLGRPL
+277 LLGRSLPRAL
-283 QGELSQLA
+283 PALA
-291 ETVPSPGER
+291 ETVPAPGER
-300 TQTETTLE
+300 TQTETALE

-314 YYDVRVTPLYRAY
+314 YYDVRVIPLYRAY

-367 VKGNADLLRDSADAD
+367 VKGNADLLRDTADAD
-382 ERERLD
+382 ERERLS
-388 RIIRTVDDI
+388 RIISTVDDI

-420 LRKLLDTVISEA
+420 LRELLESVVSDA
-432 RERNPDATI
+432 RDRNPDAAL
-441 TLTSEADLWIQGGP
+441 TLTCEETIWIQGGP
-455 SVLIALEELVE
+455 SIRIALEELVE

-471 RAAPEDPVEVEIT
+471 RATADDPLEVEIT

-490 TPGIRVAVHDN
+490 TPGVRVAVHDN

-510 EVIRSETETPLKHG
+510 EVIRSGTETPLKHG

-540 GRMSFPDTDG
+540 GRMSFPETDG

-556 LQLPAADPAT
+556 LQLPAAEPAHAT
-566 DEPAP
+566 DEPA
-571 ADESAPADD
+571 AVR
-580 PTATNR
+580 T
-586 SENAD
+586 ENAD

>member
-43 SLWAVA
+43 SLWAVT
-49 YGIELAASGVPTM
+49 YGIELAVPGLATM
-62 ERLVQIQLTLSVII
+62 ERLVQVQLTLSVII
-76 PIAWLV
+76 PVAWLV
-82 TVIEYTGHPHWLTR
+82 TVIEYTGHPHWLTQR
-96 FRTVLLLVEP
+96 RTALLLIEP

-114 SNQAHRLIWSGSGTQ
+114 SNHAHELIWSGRGTQ
-129 YISAS
+129 YVSAS
-134 SVTLVPAYQ
+134 SVTLVPAYE
-143 VAYWGHLAYILLLIL
+143 VVYWGHMSYILLLIL
-158 TGSVL
+158 AGGVL

-172 TVFQGQGIALLLAIA
+172 QVFQGQGLALLLAIA
-187 VPTVIHKLFLFG
+187 VPTVVQTLFVLG
-199 VLPMAFDPTSLGY
+199 VVPTTFNPTSLGY
-212 VMSGVVLSVAILR
+212 VASGAVLSVAILR
-225 GQLLDVAPVTRELGR
+225 GHLLDVAPVTRELGR

-246 LDDQVIIVDDE
+246 MDDQVVIVDDE
-257 CRIVDINA
+257 RRIVDVNEA
-265 AAAALLDGDQDS
+265 ATALFDGDQNT
-277 LLGRPL
+277 LLGRSLPRAL
-283 QGELSQLA
+283 PALA
-291 ETVPSPGER
+291 ETVPAPGER
-300 TQTETTLE
+300 TQTETALE

-314 YYDVRVTPLYRAY
+314 YYDVRVIPLYRAY

-367 VKGNADLLRDSADAD
+367 VKGNADLLRDTADAD
-382 ERERLD
+382 ERERLS
-388 RIIRTVDDI
+388 RIISTVDDI

-420 LRKLLDTVISEA
+420 LRELLESVVSDA
-432 RERNPDATI
+432 RDRNPDAAL
-441 TLTSEADLWIQGGP
+441 TLTCEETIWIQGGP
-455 SVLIALEELVE
+455 SIRIALEELVE

-471 RAAPEDPVEVEIT
+471 RATADDPLEVEIT

-490 TPGIRVAVHDN
+490 TPGVRVAVHDN

-510 EVIRSETETPLKHG
+510 EVIRSGTETPLKHG

-540 GRMSFPDTDG
+540 GRMSFPETDG

-556 LQLPAADPAT
+556 LQLPAAEPAHAT
-566 DEPAP
+566 DEPA
-571 ADESAPADD
+571 AVR
-580 PTATNR
+580 T
-586 SENAD
+586 ENAD

>member
-43 SLWAVA
+43 SLWAVT
-49 YGIELAASGVPTM
+49 YGIELAVPGLATM
-62 ERLVQIQLTLSVII
+62 ERLVQVQLTLSVII
-76 PIAWLV
+76 PVAWLV
-82 TVIEYTGHPHWLTR
+82 TVIEYTGHPHWLTQR
-96 FRTVLLLVEP
+96 RTALLLIEP

-114 SNQAHRLIWSGSGTQ
+114 SNHAHELIWSGRGTQ
-129 YISAS
+129 YVSAS
-134 SVTLVPAYQ
+134 SVTLVPAYE
-143 VAYWGHLAYILLLIL
+143 VVYWGHMSYILLLIL
-158 TGSVL
+158 AGGVL

-172 TVFQGQGIALLLAIA
+172 QVFQGQGLALLLAIA
-187 VPTVIHKLFLFG
+187 VPTVVQTLFVLG
-199 VLPMAFDPTSLGY
+199 VVPTTFNPTSLGY
-212 VMSGVVLSVAILR
+212 VASGAVLSVAILR
-225 GQLLDVAPVTRELGR
+225 GHLLDVAPVTRELGR

-246 LDDQVIIVDDE
+246 MDDQVVIVDDE
-257 CRIVDINA
+257 RRIVDVNEA
-265 AAAALLDGDQDS
+265 ATALFDGDQDT
-277 LLGRPL
+277 LLGRSLPRAL
-283 QGELSQLA
+283 PALA
-291 ETVPSPGER
+291 ETVPAPGER
-300 TQTETTLE
+300 TQTETALE

-314 YYDVRVTPLYRAY
+314 YYDVRVIPLYRAY

-367 VKGNADLLRDSADAD
+367 VKGNADLLRDTADAD
-382 ERERLD
+382 ERERLS
-388 RIIRTVDDI
+388 RIISTVDDI

-420 LRKLLDTVISEA
+420 LRELLESVVSDA
-432 RERNPDATI
+432 RDRNPDAAI
-441 TLTSEADLWIQGGP
+441 TLTCEETIWIQGGP
-455 SVLIALEELVE
+455 SVRIALEELVE

-471 RAAPEDPVEVEIT
+471 RATADDSLEVEIT

-490 TPGIRVAVHDN
+490 TPGVRVAVHDN

-510 EVIRSETETPLKHG
+510 EVIRSGTETPLKHG

-540 GRMSFPDTDG
+540 GRMSFPETDG

-556 LQLPAADPAT
+556 LQLPAAEPAHAT
-566 DEPAP
+566 DEPA
-571 ADESAPADD
+571 AVR
-580 PTATNR
+580 T
-586 SENAD
+586 ENAD

>member
-43 SLWAVA
+43 SLWAVT
-49 YGIELAASGVPTM
+49 YGIELAVPGLATM
-62 ERLVQIQLTLSVII
+62 ERLVQVQLTLSVII
-76 PIAWLV
+76 PVAWLV
-82 TVIEYTGHPHWLTR
+82 TVIEYTGHPHWLTQR
-96 FRTVLLLVEP
+96 RTALLLIEP

-114 SNQAHRLIWSGSGTQ
+114 SNHAHELIWSGRGTQ
-129 YISAS
+129 YVSAS
-134 SVTLVPAYQ
+134 SVTLVPAYE
-143 VAYWGHLAYILLLIL
+143 VVYWGHMSYILLLIL
-158 TGSVL
+158 AGGVL

-172 TVFQGQGIALLLAIA
+172 QVFQGQGLALLLAIA
-187 VPTVIHKLFLFG
+187 VPTVVQTLFVLG
-199 VLPMAFDPTSLGY
+199 VVPTTFNPTSLGY
-212 VMSGVVLSVAILR
+212 VASGAVLSVAILR
-225 GQLLDVAPVTRELGR
+225 GHLLDVAPVTRELGR

-246 LDDQVIIVDDE
+246 MDDQVVIVDDE
-257 CRIVDINA
+257 RRIVDVNEA
-265 AAAALLDGDQDS
+265 ATALFDGDQDT
-277 LLGRPL
+277 LLGRSLPRAL
-283 QGELSQLA
+283 PALA
-291 ETVPSPGER
+291 ETVPAPGER
-300 TQTETTLE
+300 TQTETALE

-314 YYDVRVTPLYRAY
+314 YYDVRVIPLYRAY

-367 VKGNADLLRDSADAD
+367 VKGNADLLRDTADAD
-382 ERERLD
+382 ERERLS
-388 RIIRTVDDI
+388 RIISTVDDI

-420 LRKLLDTVISEA
+420 LRELLESVVSDA
-432 RERNPDATI
+432 RDRNPDAAI
-441 TLTSEADLWIQGGP
+441 TLTCEETIWIQGGP

-471 RAAPEDPVEVEIT
+471 RATADDPLEVEIT

-490 TPGIRVAVHDN
+490 TPGVRVAVHDN

-510 EVIRSETETPLKHG
+510 EVIRSGTETPLKHG

-540 GRMSFPDTDG
+540 GRMSFPETDG

-556 LQLPAADPAT
+556 LQLPAAEPAHAT
-566 DEPAP
+566 DEPA
-571 ADESAPADD
+571 AVR
-580 PTATNR
+580 T
-586 SENAD
+586 ENAD